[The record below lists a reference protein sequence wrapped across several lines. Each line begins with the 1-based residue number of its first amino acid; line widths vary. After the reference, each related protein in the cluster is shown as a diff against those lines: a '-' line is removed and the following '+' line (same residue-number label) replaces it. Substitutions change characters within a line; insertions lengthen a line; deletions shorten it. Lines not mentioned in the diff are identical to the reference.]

1 MKKTAGE
8 IAALIGG
15 TLYGDKDVIIDDV
28 ASAESAGPSQVT
40 FARGVYAEH
49 IEEMQAGVILVDEI
63 PAHYTKN
70 LIVVPD
76 ARRSFGELIEVFRPE
91 NKWEPGIHETAV
103 ISEKALIGK
112 DVTIMAY
119 AVIEE
124 GAEIGDGCVIY
135 PYCYIGKYAKL
146 GKDCEL
152 NPGAVVHENSIL
164 GDRVVLRA
172 HAVVGGQGFGFSTDE
187 QGHHHHIRQLGRAV
201 IRDDVEIGACSTVD
215 NGAMNNTIVGS
226 GTKIDN
232 LCHLGHNVEVG
243 QDNFLCA
250 QVGIAGSTKV
260 GDHVI
265 MAGQT
270 GVNGHITICDNA
282 VFGGKT
288 GIIGTIKTPGTYLG
302 YPARTHAQW
311 GRVEAALSHLPE
323 LMKKIRRLEKQ
334 LAEKEEK

>member
-1 MKKTAGE
+1 
-8 IAALIGG
+8 
-15 TLYGDKDVIIDDV
+15 
-28 ASAESAGPSQVT
+28 
-40 FARGVYAEH
+40 
-49 IEEMQAGVILVDEI
+49 
-63 PAHYTKN
+63 
-70 LIVVPD
+70 
-76 ARRSFGELIEVFRPE
+76 
-91 NKWEPGIHETAV
+91 
-103 ISEKALIGK
+103 
-112 DVTIMAY
+112 MAY

-187 QGHHHHIRQLGRAV
+187 AGHHHHIRQLGRAV

>member
-8 IAALIGG
+8 LAKLVGG
-15 TLYGDKDVIIDDV
+15 TLYGDSSVVIDDV
-28 ASAESAGPSQVT
+28 CSAESAGPSHIT

-49 IEEMQAGVILVDEI
+49 IEEMKAGVILVDEL
-63 PAHYTKN
+63 PKTFTKN

-76 ARRSFGELIEVFRPE
+76 ARRSFGELIELYRPE
-91 NKWEPGIHETAV
+91 NKFEPGIHETAV
-103 ISEKALIGK
+103 ISPNATIGK
-112 DVTIMAY
+112 DVCIMAY
-119 AVIEE
+119 AVIED
-124 GAEIGDGCVIY
+124 GAEIGDGTVIY
-135 PYCYIGKYAKL
+135 PYCYVGKQARI

-187 QGHHHHIRQLGRAV
+187 NGHHHHIRQLGRAV
-201 IRDDVEIGACSTVD
+201 IGDDAEIGACSTVD
-215 NGAMNNTIVGS
+215 NGALNNTVVGQ

-243 QDNFLCA
+243 TDCFLCA
-250 QVGIAGSTKV
+250 QVGVAGSTKV
-260 GDHVI
+260 GNHVI

-270 GVNGHITICDNA
+270 GVNGHITIVDNA

-288 GIIGTIKTPGTYLG
+288 GIIGTIKEPGTYLG

-323 LMKKIRRLEKQ
+323 LMKKVRRLEKQ
-334 LAEKEEK
+334 LAEKEKE